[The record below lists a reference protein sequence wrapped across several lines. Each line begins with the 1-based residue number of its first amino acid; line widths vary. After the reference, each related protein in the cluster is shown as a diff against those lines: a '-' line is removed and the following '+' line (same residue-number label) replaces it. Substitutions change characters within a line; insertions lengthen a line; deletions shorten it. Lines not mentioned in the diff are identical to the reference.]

1 MSPCERL
8 FLAPPSPRGH
18 PPIPSTPAPQRPRV
32 ASLPRAPA
40 LSSACLA
47 RGLAGRPLTPP
58 PPRRRASFLCFL
70 LVSRLR
76 RLLRTRPPAALRW
89 GARAAEQGPPWPA
102 RLPRTRFPLIS
113 SVPLVNPT
121 FQFQSRWL
129 TSSDRPSLL
138 PCRPSSKPSSG
149 VTYAFICK

>member
-1 MSPCERL
+1 MPRRHPEVT
-8 FLAPPSPRGH
+8 PPSP
-18 PPIPSTPAPQRPRV
+18 
-32 ASLPRAPA
+32 
-40 LSSACLA
+40 
-47 RGLAGRPLTPP
+47 PP
-58 PPRRRASFLCFL
+58 PPHSVRGWPRCHGRLLCPPHALRVVLRAGHPHLHLHDARASFLCFL

-102 RLPRTRFPLIS
+102 RFPRTRFPLIS

-138 PCRPSSKPSSG
+138 PCRPSSKPSSD